1 MFRLFVRV
9 KKGDGTGMKKFSIVV
24 LGLFLA
30 VFCGYSGL
38 EASGEGSERAVN
50 IPQIDMVEYEN
61 LETATF
67 AMG

>member
-1 MFRLFVRV
+1 MRRLSLV
-9 KKGDGTGMKKFSIVV
+9 I

-30 VFCGYSGL
+30 AFHGCSGL
-38 EASGEGSERAVN
+38 KASGEGGERTVK
-50 IPQIDMVEYEN
+50 IPQIDLVEYGK

>member
-1 MFRLFVRV
+1 MCPCQ
-9 KKGDGTGMKKFSIVV
+9 KGDGTGMKRFALVV

-38 EASGEGSERAVN
+38 KASGEGGERAVN
-50 IPQIDMVEYEN
+50 IPRIDMVEYEN

>member
-1 MFRLFVRV
+1 MKRFVP
-9 KKGDGTGMKKFSIVV
+9 VV

-30 VFCGYSGL
+30 VFSGCIGL
-38 EASGEGSERAVN
+38 KASGEGDERAVN
-50 IPQIDMVEYEN
+50 IPQIDMVEYGN

>member
-1 MFRLFVRV
+1 
-9 KKGDGTGMKKFSIVV
+9 MKRFALVV

-38 EASGEGSERAVN
+38 KASGEGGERAVN
-50 IPQIDMVEYEN
+50 IPRIDMVEYEN